1 MECLLDFSEDLSLRC
16 GMCLCYEE
24 GEQEQ
29 MPSCV
34 TEIVKSTK
42 QHIEYRPI

>member
-1 MECLLDFSEDLSLRC
+1 LDFPKDLSLRFD
-16 GMCLCYEE
+16 MCLCYEE
-24 GEQEQ
+24 EDEQEQ

-42 QHIEYRPI
+42 EHI